1 VNANPAS
8 DAFDPLRYRADFPLL
23 ARKVHGKPLIYFD
36 NANTAQKPRA
46 VIEAVD
52 AFYREHNANVSRAVH
67 TLGEEAT
74 SAYEA
79 VRDKLARFINAPS
92 RDEVV
97 GTTIVVLLTSF
108 VFAIY
113 LWLADLVIVQI
124 FKVVGS

>member
-1 VNANPAS
+1 MNTWTKVRENLAAIPQ
-8 DAFDPLRYRADFPLL
+8 FLREVTSEMK
-23 ARKVHGKPLIYFD
+23 KVSF
-36 NANTAQKPRA
+36 
-46 VIEAVD
+46 
-52 AFYREHNANVSRAVH
+52 
-67 TLGEEAT
+67 
-74 SAYEA
+74 
-79 VRDKLARFINAPS
+79 PS